1 MFGLGGAAK
10 MPLTTDL
17 EKEEPAVNLDLLRG
31 FTTLE
36 VFMREAITGFLS
48 LSRDSALGR
57 RYLRWNRSLGGASE
71 TWPIVC

>member
-31 FTTLE
+31 LTTVE
-36 VFMREAITGFLS
+36 VFTREAITGFLS

-57 RYLRWNRSLGGASE
+57 RYWLWNRSLGGASE
-71 TWPIVC
+71 TLPTAC